1 MKEKEAEVLE
11 NYLREKNLKIT
22 GQRKL
27 ILDAFLNNEEHISAE
42 ELYDRL
48 KKDYPR
54 IGLATI
60 YRTLKLLS
68 ECGLANEIHFSEGV
82 TRYEHLF
89 GHEHHDHLIC
99 LNCGKYIEVL
109 DPEIEELQSRL
120 AQKNNF
126 QILRHRMEIYGICR
140 ECSEK

>member
-11 NYLREKNLKIT
+11 NYLREKNLKNT

-27 ILDAFLNNEEHISAE
+27 ILDAFLNNVEHISAE

-48 KKDYPR
+48 KKDNPS

-82 TRYEHLF
+82 TRYEHSF
-89 GHEHHDHLIC
+89 GRQHHDHLIC
-99 LNCGKYIEVL
+99 INCGKYIEVV
-109 DPEIEELQSRL
+109 DPEIEELQARL
-120 AQKNNF
+120 AQKNHF
-126 QILRHRMEIYGICR
+126 RILRHRMDIYGICQ

>member
-48 KKDYPR
+48 K
-54 IGLATI
+54 TI
-60 YRTLKLLS
+60 PASASPPFTGPSNYWVNAALPMR
-68 ECGLANEIHFSEGV
+68 F
-82 TRYEHLF
+82 
-89 GHEHHDHLIC
+89 
-99 LNCGKYIEVL
+99 
-109 DPEIEELQSRL
+109 
-120 AQKNNF
+120 
-126 QILRHRMEIYGICR
+126 ILVKALPDTNTYSGTNTTTI
-140 ECSEK
+140 